1 MTENT
6 TLESGKKRIFKEVMT
21 IFLIVGA
28 IVAAV
33 IGYGVYWL
41 MYDLDSL
48 PQGEFLKEET
58 SPDGTYTLKT
68 YVTNGGATVSYAVR
82 GELVFNDK
90 DGKSETIYWNYRE
103 DTANITWTD
112 VDTVIINGQR
122 WGIHKISGINEQW
135 EETV

>member
-58 SPDGTYTLKT
+58 SPDGT
-68 YVTNGGATVSYAVR
+68 
-82 GELVFNDK
+82 
-90 DGKSETIYWNYRE
+90 
-103 DTANITWTD
+103 
-112 VDTVIINGQR
+112 
-122 WGIHKISGINEQW
+122 
-135 EETV
+135 

>member
-1 MTENT
+1 
-6 TLESGKKRIFKEVMT
+6 MT

-41 MYDLDSL
+41 MYDLDRL

-112 VDTVIINGQR
+112 DDTVIINGQR
-122 WGIHKISGINEQW
+122 LDVPGDTYDFRHQ
-135 EETV
+135 

>member
-41 MYDLDSL
+41 MYDLDRL

-112 VDTVIINGQR
+112 DDTVIINGQR
-122 WGIHKISGINEQW
+122 LDVPGDTYDFRHQ
-135 EETV
+135 